1 MPPSKRVRRTAN
13 AADEP
18 AGPPASAAD
27 APTPAASSAAS
38 PPAPSTGEDTGS
50 KEGKKESVAHWSPIE
65 LAVRALPPLC
75 VVQCCT
81 ADTVLLICLSVHRPP
96 LVRGSTRA
104 SGGVRV
110 PRLTASTRRPSRTRT
125 SSRRYAAP
133 KEEATAGSALSTPS
147 PSKSGHQATI
157 SPARDWRD
165 TQRLRYLSGPGD
177 SVPSRRLGL
186 AWDWGLNAE
195 AGGWDWG
202 LSPWRTAGTGC
213 HVGLSPGPKAAFK
226 TRNRVKSA
234 LSLVII
240 ACV

>member
-1 MPPSKRVRRTAN
+1 MEFYFLTLQGVYCDASHFALSACACRSERDGCRPVRGHGETAYAGN

-18 AGPPASAAD
+18 ADPPASAAD
-27 APTPAASSAAS
+27 APTPAASSAPS

-147 PSKSGHQATI
+147 PSKSGHWLREATG
-157 SPARDWRD
+157 
-165 TQRLRYLSGPGD
+165 LSR
-177 SVPSRRLGL
+177 SPSRC
-186 AWDWGLNAE
+186 A
-195 AGGWDWG
+195 
-202 LSPWRTAGTGC
+202 RTG
-213 HVGLSPGPKAAFK
+213 
-226 TRNRVKSA
+226 R
-234 LSLVII
+234 SL
-240 ACV
+240 

>member
-1 MPPSKRVRRTAN
+1 MPPTKRVRRTAN

-75 VVQCCT
+75 VVQYCT

-125 SSRRYAAP
+125 SSRRSAAH
-133 KEEATAGSALSTPS
+133 EARREAQAGGPTAKAQEVAPPSRAPLGAGAGSSCLILSEPR
-147 PSKSGHQATI
+147 PHLCRFIATF
-157 SPARDWRD
+157 
-165 TQRLRYLSGPGD
+165 
-177 SVPSRRLGL
+177 
-186 AWDWGLNAE
+186 E
-195 AGGWDWG
+195 
-202 LSPWRTAGTGC
+202 
-213 HVGLSPGPKAAFK
+213 
-226 TRNRVKSA
+226 
-234 LSLVII
+234 
-240 ACV
+240 

>member
-75 VVQCCT
+75 VVQYCT

-125 SSRRYAAP
+125 SSRRSAAP

-147 PSKSGHQATI
+147 PSKSGHWLREATG
-157 SPARDWRD
+157 
-165 TQRLRYLSGPGD
+165 LSR
-177 SVPSRRLGL
+177 SPSRCARTGR
-186 AWDWGLNAE
+186 
-195 AGGWDWG
+195 
-202 LSPWRTAGTGC
+202 SP
-213 HVGLSPGPKAAFK
+213 S
-226 TRNRVKSA
+226 
-234 LSLVII
+234 
-240 ACV
+240 

>member
-81 ADTVLLICLSVHRPP
+81 ADTVLLIAQNLECKV
-96 LVRGSTRA
+96 
-104 SGGVRV
+104 
-110 PRLTASTRRPSRTRT
+110 
-125 SSRRYAAP
+125 
-133 KEEATAGSALSTPS
+133 
-147 PSKSGHQATI
+147 
-157 SPARDWRD
+157 
-165 TQRLRYLSGPGD
+165 
-177 SVPSRRLGL
+177 
-186 AWDWGLNAE
+186 
-195 AGGWDWG
+195 
-202 LSPWRTAGTGC
+202 
-213 HVGLSPGPKAAFK
+213 
-226 TRNRVKSA
+226 
-234 LSLVII
+234 
-240 ACV
+240 

>member
-75 VVQCCT
+75 VVQYCT

-96 LVRGSTRA
+96 LVRGATRA

-110 PRLTASTRRPSRTRT
+110 PRHTASTRRPSRTRT
-125 SSRRYAAP
+125 SSIKEMRLPVGREVCDHLDVPLVRSPSERVRVILRASLRALLVIGIQ
-133 KEEATAGSALSTPS
+133 EEACVITFLAYWT
-147 PSKSGHQATI
+147 
-157 SPARDWRD
+157 
-165 TQRLRYLSGPGD
+165 
-177 SVPSRRLGL
+177 RRPLL
-186 AWDWGLNAE
+186 LHYREVTCRA
-195 AGGWDWG
+195 
-202 LSPWRTAGTGC
+202 
-213 HVGLSPGPKAAFK
+213 
-226 TRNRVKSA
+226 
-234 LSLVII
+234 
-240 ACV
+240 